1 MPLTAA
7 CVLPLA
13 ELSLIRDF
21 PYLCVMT
28 VGDEH
33 RRRVREWLGEV
44 RSRGDHVS
52 RRYLY
57 RVDLAVPG
65 RRWKA
70 EFKGSDWPARVVELV
85 MPLVPLSWRGRS
97 GQDARE
103 AGYRFVADAAAS
115 ESTYDQWVRA
125 AQALKAH
132 ALDGSI
138 RDLTAGDIDALRPG
152 SLAPRDM
159 P

>member
-1 MPLTAA
+1 
-7 CVLPLA
+7 
-13 ELSLIRDF
+13 
-21 PYLCVMT
+21 
-28 VGDEH
+28 
-33 RRRVREWLGEV
+33 
-44 RSRGDHVS
+44 
-52 RRYLY
+52 
-57 RVDLAVPG
+57 
-65 RRWKA
+65 
-70 EFKGSDWPARVVELV
+70 VVELV